1 MSETTETPSAE
12 MVTFG
17 PVTLSALT
25 AARVRVIAA
34 AWDVPD
40 TAVMAV
46 MVDLGVVAY
55 GMAQGARQAFQLA
68 GEAKDAPDQTPALPP
83 RPGLKLVN

>member
-25 AARVRVIAA
+25 AARVRVIARRVERSRYGGDGGDGRLGRGRVWHGPGRPA
-34 AWDVPD
+34 GVP
-40 TAVMAV
+40 T
-46 MVDLGVVAY
+46 G
-55 GMAQGARQAFQLA
+55 R
-68 GEAKDAPDQTPALPP
+68 
-83 RPGLKLVN
+83 